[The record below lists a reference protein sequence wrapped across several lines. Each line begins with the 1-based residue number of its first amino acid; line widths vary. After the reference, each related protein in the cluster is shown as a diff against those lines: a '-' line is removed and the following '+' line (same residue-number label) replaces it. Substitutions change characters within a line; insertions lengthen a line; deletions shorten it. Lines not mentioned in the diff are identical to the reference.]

1 MCFPVAGKTQRVR
14 AKEAI
19 SWRQRSLKSWRSCDA
34 GFQCLYGDR
43 LAQMVLFGSQARGDE
58 GAASD
63 IDVLVILS
71 GEVTPGEEI
80 ARTGPITAVLSLQND
95 VVISCVFMS
104 SERWER
110 EKSPL
115 LLNARREG
123 VPV

>member
-1 MCFPVAGKTQRVR
+1 
-14 AKEAI
+14 
-19 SWRQRSLKSWRSCDA
+19 
-34 GFQCLYGDR
+34 
-43 LAQMVLFGSQARGDE
+43 MVLFGSQARGDE